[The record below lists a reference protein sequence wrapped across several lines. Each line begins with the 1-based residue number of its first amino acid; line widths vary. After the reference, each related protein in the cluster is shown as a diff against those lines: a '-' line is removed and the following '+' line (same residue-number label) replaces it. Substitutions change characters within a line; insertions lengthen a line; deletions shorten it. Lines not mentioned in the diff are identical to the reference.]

1 MYPGCSPP
9 CLQDFWFLGVSQYA
23 SFWQLLLAMDLA
35 VLGMLPEASEL
46 FLSPEA
52 GLDGFF
58 LWVSHEWDL
67 RDWCFTL
74 GTGKLK

>member
-1 MYPGCSPP
+1 
-9 CLQDFWFLGVSQYA
+9 
-23 SFWQLLLAMDLA
+23 MDLA

-58 LWVSHEWDL
+58 LWVSYEWDL